1 MAPLKM
7 GMVGGGLDALV
18 GAWHRRAVAIDG
30 GIELVAGAL
39 ASTRER
45 ALTAAKAWNLPRA
58 YASWEQMLQEETR
71 RPIGERI
78 DFVTVATPNHLHY
91 PVAKAFIEAGF
102 NVVCDKP
109 MTRTL
114 EEAKSLA
121 ALVARSGVVVA
132 LTHNYTGYPLVKQ
145 ARHMV
150 AAGELGELI
159 RVSVEYSQ
167 GWLLGTLEREGHK
180 GATWRTDPARSGQGG
195 AMGDIGT
202 HAENLMRY
210 VTGLEIE
217 ALCADLSRRHGRVLD
232 DDGSMLLR
240 LTGGARGVLTA
251 SQVLNGEGNDLRIKV
266 YGTRGS
272 LAWCQEQ
279 PETLLFQRNNAPD
292 QTYRRGEAY
301 LCPAAK
307 RGTRLPPGHPEAFN
321 EAFANIYANAADT
334 MRARKEGRAATELE
348 LDFPTAE
355 DGVRGLAFIAAV
367 VDSDAS
373 DAKWTAMKK
382 YLSASADN

>member
-1 MAPLKM
+1 MARLKM
-7 GMVGGGLDALV
+7 GMIGGGLDAMV
-18 GAWHRRAVAIDG
+18 GAWHRRAAAIDG

-45 ALTAAKAWNLPRA
+45 SLAAAKAWDLPRA
-58 YASWEQMLQEETR
+58 YASWEQMLEEERR
-71 RPIGERI
+71 RPAGERI

-102 NVVCDKP
+102 DVVCDKP

-121 ALVARSGVVVA
+121 RLVAQSGVVFA

-145 ARHMV
+145 ARYMV
-150 AAGELGELI
+150 AAGELGAI
-159 RVSVEYSQ
+159 IKVAVEYNQ
-167 GWLLGTLEREGHK
+167 GWLLEAVEQKGHK
-180 GATWRTDPARSGQGG
+180 GASWRADPARSGRGG

-202 HAENLMRY
+202 HAENLLRY
-210 VTGLEIE
+210 VTGLEID
-217 ALCADLSRRHGRVLD
+217 ALCADLGRLHGRVLD
-232 DDGSMLLR
+232 DDGSVLLR
-240 LTGGARGVLTA
+240 LTGGVRGVLTA
-251 SQVLNGEGNDLRIKV
+251 SQVLSGEGNDLRIKV

-279 PETLLFQRNNAPD
+279 PETLTFSRNSAPA

-307 RGTRLPPGHPEAFN
+307 RGTRLPAGHPEAFN
-321 EAFANIYANAADT
+321 EAFANIYANASDT
-334 MRARKEGRAATELE
+334 MRARKEGRVPTELE

-355 DGVRGLAFIAAV
+355 DGVRGLAFVAAA

-373 DAKWTAMKK
+373 DAKWTAMKD
-382 YLSASADN
+382 YLN

>member
-1 MAPLKM
+1 VARLKM
-7 GMVGGGLDALV
+7 GMVGGGLDAMV

-45 ALTAAKAWNLPRA
+45 SLAAAKAWSVARA
-58 YASWEQMLQEETR
+58 YGTWEQMLQEEAR
-71 RPIGERI
+71 LPVGERI
-78 DFVTVATPNHLHY
+78 DFVTIVTPNHLHY

-121 ALVARSGVVVA
+121 RLVAQSGVVFA

-145 ARHMV
+145 ARYMV

-159 RVSVEYSQ
+159 KVIVEYNQ
-167 GWLLGTLEREGHK
+167 GWLLEAVEQQGHK
-180 GATWRTDPARSGQGG
+180 GASWRADPARSGRGG

-210 VTGLEIE
+210 VTGLEID
-217 ALCADLSRRHGRVLD
+217 ALCADLGRRHGRILD
-232 DDGSMLLR
+232 DDGSVLLR
-240 LTGGARGVLTA
+240 LTGSVRGVLTA

-272 LAWCQEQ
+272 LAWRQED
-279 PETLLFQRNNAPD
+279 PETLVNTRSNAPA
-292 QTYRRGEAY
+292 QVYRRGEAY
-301 LCPAAK
+301 LCPAAQ
-307 RGTRLPPGHPEAFN
+307 RGTRLPLGHPEAFN
-321 EAFANIYANAADT
+321 EAFANIYANACDT
-334 MRARKEGRAATELE
+334 MRARKEGRMPTELE

-355 DGVRGLAFIAAV
+355 DGVRGLVFIAAA

-373 DAKWTAMKK
+373 DAKWTAMKN
-382 YLSASADN
+382 YLN

>member
-1 MAPLKM
+1 MVPLKM

-45 ALTAAKAWNLPRA
+45 ALAASIAWNLPRA
-58 YASWEQMLQEETR
+58 YASWEHMLEQEVG
-71 RPIGERI
+71 RPAQERI

-91 PVAKAFIEAGF
+91 PVAKAFIDAGF

-121 ALVARSGVVVA
+121 SLVAKVGAVFA

-145 ARHMV
+145 ARYMV

-159 RVSVEYSQ
+159 KVIVEYNQ
-167 GWLLGTLEREGHK
+167 GWLLEALERDGHK
-180 GATWRTDPARSGQGG
+180 GASWRVDPARSGQGG

-210 VTGLEIE
+210 ITGLEID
-217 ALCADLSRRHGRVLD
+217 ALCADLGRRHGRVLD
-232 DDGSMLLR
+232 DDGSVLLR
-240 LTGGARGVLTA
+240 LRGGARGVLTA
-251 SQVLNGEGNDLRIKV
+251 SQVLSGEGNALRIRV

-272 LAWCQEQ
+272 LAWDQEH
-279 PETLLFQRNNAPD
+279 PETLIFSRNSGPS
-292 QTYRRGEAY
+292 QIYRRGEAY
-301 LCPAAK
+301 LCAAAK

-321 EAFANIYANAADT
+321 EAFANIYANACDT
-334 MRARKEGRAATELE
+334 MRARKERRAPTELE

-355 DGVRGLAFIAAV
+355 DGVRGLAFIAAAV
-367 VDSDAS
+367 AS
-373 DAKWTAMKK
+373 DGSQAKWTPMKD
-382 YLSASADN
+382 YLN